1 MVFRY
6 RGKFEDQLY
15 QALSN
20 QRDEL
25 QTAMSAEQ
33 QRRRKA
39 EQEIFNLREQV
50 DTLRKGKGGIL

>member
-1 MVFRY
+1 LVFRY

-39 EQEIFNLREQV
+39 EQELFNLREQV

>member
-39 EQEIFNLREQV
+39 EQELFNLREQV